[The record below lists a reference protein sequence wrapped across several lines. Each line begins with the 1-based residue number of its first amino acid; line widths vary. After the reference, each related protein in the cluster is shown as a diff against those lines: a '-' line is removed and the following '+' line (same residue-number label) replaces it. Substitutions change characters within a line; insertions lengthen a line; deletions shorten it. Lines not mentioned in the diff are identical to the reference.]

1 MARAPSRAL
10 ATLEVDVAELINSGM
25 ITLNSKLS
33 GVEDDKPIGRV
44 VEIWTFFWDQVLPYV
59 EGVYIFLSSF

>member
-33 GVEDDKPIGRV
+33 GVEDDKLIGRV

-59 EGVYIFLSSF
+59 EGVYIFLSPF